1 MCVIIT
7 LGLGYHDQVRLYSV
21 LHLGPAQDGV
31 RTGRTVLHSHGLRRQ
46 APTSTRL
53 VHDAAYGQ
61 LLTGIEPSP
70 PITGC
75 NK

>member
-1 MCVIIT
+1 
-7 LGLGYHDQVRLYSV
+7 
-21 LHLGPAQDGV
+21 
-31 RTGRTVLHSHGLRRQ
+31 
-46 APTSTRL
+46 

-70 PITGC
+70 PITQSITGC